1 MSILS
6 VYLSYA
12 FVYFVLFL
20 VVPFVVVT
28 FVLTCIKFFRHEN
41 EVPLHARIK
50 NRLFDNESLGFF
62 KSLKSLTKG
71 QYEICSHVPLDSVVE
86 VERDEAEPHGY
97 LDYVLIDQNSSE
109 IKMIISDFSDVDNAS
124 VLPLLRKMNI
134 RIIDMKRDHPFD
146 TQHLSQALAA

>member
-1 MSILS
+1 MNILS

-12 FVYFVLFL
+12 FAYFVIFA

-28 FVLTCIKFFRHEN
+28 FVMTCIKFFKHEG
-41 EVPLHARIK
+41 ESTLHAKIK

-62 KSLKSLTKG
+62 KALKSLTKG
-71 QYEICSHVPLDSVVE
+71 QYEICSHVPLEAVLE
-86 VERDEAEPHGY
+86 VDLDEAEPHGY

-124 VLPLLRKMNI
+124 VLPLLQKMNI
-134 RIIDMKRDHPFD
+134 RLIDMKRDHPFD
-146 TQHLSQALAA
+146 SLHLSQALAA